1 MLTLADSLVAGTWRR
16 ESLRVSPILG
26 RRDLVKG
33 SHVLKNFIIP
43 RLDLSTLNVVPLMTL
58 VIIYSSVIPRDG
70 LGANGTSAS
79 IRNRTTVRGNIAT
92 NEGSSLLK
100 TAIGI
105 CVVADP

>member
-1 MLTLADSLVAGTWRR
+1 M
-16 ESLRVSPILG
+16 
-26 RRDLVKG
+26 
-33 SHVLKNFIIP
+33 KNFIIP

-105 CVVADP
+105 CVVATLKCKKRFRVSLKENSGLVSTERNACSLLKLHQ

>member
-1 MLTLADSLVAGTWRR
+1 
-16 ESLRVSPILG
+16 
-26 RRDLVKG
+26 
-33 SHVLKNFIIP
+33 
-43 RLDLSTLNVVPLMTL
+43 MTL

-79 IRNRTTVRGNIAT
+79 IRNRTRVRGNIAT